1 MSRRCEITGKGPMVG
16 NTVSHANNKNKR
28 RFLPNLQDVSFFSA
42 GLKKNVKVTAST
54 QGIRTVEHKGGID
67 AFLLSTAPT
76 KLLTPALRRLRKL
89 LIEKT
94 EAPAKPEPKK
104 RRPVSAVKAVKKEKK
119 AAKRTAKAA
128 TKKKAA

>member
-42 GLKKNVKVTAST
+42 GLKRNVKVTAST
-54 QGIRTVEHKGGID
+54 NGIRTVEHKGGID

-76 KLLTPALRRLRKL
+76 KLNPALRRLRKL
-89 LIEKT
+89 LVEKT
-94 EAPAKPEPKK
+94 GEPAKPEAKK

>member
-76 KLLTPALRRLRKL
+76 KLVPALRRLRKL
-89 LIEKT
+89 LIEKNG
-94 EAPAKPEPKK
+94 APAKPEPKK